1 MNIFEVVSLTQH
13 TDRIDSAISVGI
25 FNALRVLASEQGEHE
40 TAERHAALKND
51 LEPLID
57 ELQLMFI
64 KELKSAL
71 QRSLTSVI
79 RKFSKTTGKS
89 AFNGLY
95 FKPMTSRGY
104 ADRNYVYLNEM
115 YIVDIAQSIIDHI
128 HELVLDNAY
137 DDFSEAFFKYASDS
151 SKLPRLQD
159 SLLDAVK
166 EHTQDLSS
174 IVVHELVHT
183 KQHAQQANVG
193 RNDYEYRSYLEKY
206 KGHFADLRSKDEEND
221 EYYHLYFA
229 SPQEIAGFAHTIA
242 VSLIHSL
249 GLNKA
254 TRLQDVKTV
263 TAQQIVSYVDNYLD
277 SRYKNPTNPK
287 ELQVY
292 KRYLKLVYIEV
303 TNYLNSLKQKLSQS

>member
-25 FNALRVLASEQGEHE
+25 FNALRVLAAEQGEHE
-40 TAERHAALKND
+40 QAERHAALKND

-57 ELQLMFI
+57 ILQPMFI

-95 FKPMTSRGY
+95 FKPMNSRGY
-104 ADRNYVYLNEM
+104 ADRNYVYLNEL
-115 YIVDIAQSIIDHI
+115 YILDISQSIIDHL

-137 DDFSEAFFKYASDS
+137 GDFSESFFKYALDS
-151 SKLPRLQD
+151 SKLPRLQQE
-159 SLLDAVK
+159 LLDAVQ

-193 RNDYEYRSYLEKY
+193 RDDYEYRSYLEKY
-206 KGHFADLRSKDEEND
+206 KGHFADLRSKDDESE
-221 EYYHLYFA
+221 EYYHLYYA

-242 VSLIHSL
+242 VNLIHSL
-249 GLNKA
+249 GLNRA
-254 TRLQDVKTV
+254 TRLQDVKPV
-263 TAQQIVSYVDNYLD
+263 TGQQIVSYVDNYLD
-277 SRYKNPTNPK
+277 SRYKKPANAREN
-287 ELQVY
+287 QVY